1 MKEENSNGYY
11 EEDYYGQEQA
21 TTPSDQG
28 VVNLANFIANATNL
42 EELNIKRCMPKSKKI
57 RQPTVAAATNDFE
70 ITGFNENEEYITIA
84 NFSAT
89 DTESVVTKQR
99 KSFQQISVLY

>member
-1 MKEENSNGYY
+1 MKEENSNDYY

-57 RQPTVAAATNDFE
+57 RQPTVAATAA
-70 ITGFNENEEYITIA
+70 ITRENLIPL
-84 NFSAT
+84 
-89 DTESVVTKQR
+89 
-99 KSFQQISVLY
+99 QILPKDIQ